1 MPACTPGLHVTG
13 PALFVFVSS
22 ISSVHPHPTH
32 LSASILRPS
41 NSFTLNKHISSRF
54 VFICKQCS
62 IRISGALSRMWH
74 ECLVCTCAS
83 VIARS
88 GETPGA
94 GRIWCVDNDSVYH
107 FLILI
112 SLRLGCY
119 QRKDRKARS
128 KQYAHRGINS
138 LGPMQRDRDVA
149 KQTTQLEDIVLI
161 PPTWSRLKLSTA
173 SHPSDTHFTDL
184 NIGQLLSI
192 SLIWFHNF
200 KLSHF
205 KSKCIFICHGFTSLL
220 ISYLESIGELLMNI
234 VVYLV
239 YDVRTQNWMNAA
251 DHTYLLLH

>member
-13 PALFVFVSS
+13 QALFVFVSS

-32 LSASILRPS
+32 LSAYILRPS

-62 IRISGALSRMWH
+62 IRISSALSRMWH

-83 VIARS
+83 VVARP

-119 QRKDRKARS
+119 QRKDRKAQS
-128 KQYAHRGINS
+128 KQYTHRDTYS

-149 KQTTQLEDIVLI
+149 KQTKFNFI
-161 PPTWSRLKLSTA
+161 PQQRSWKLKTST
-173 SHPSDTHFTDL
+173 SKDLVSCSTFIFLTNLVMDTLTF
-184 NIGQLLSI
+184 GLL
-192 SLIWFHNF
+192 
-200 KLSHF
+200 
-205 KSKCIFICHGFTSLL
+205 
-220 ISYLESIGELLMNI
+220 ELLLRSLKGICWLLNRVAWI
-234 VVYLV
+234 AAFIKLCFYAL
-239 YDVRTQNWMNAA
+239 TQNIQQQTR
-251 DHTYLLLH
+251 H

>member
-1 MPACTPGLHVTG
+1 MMTIIMVNSLVFSQPQQRSLWHQTLFRLLLLWVFPTDWIVHCGAMPACTPGLHVTG

-62 IRISGALSRMWH
+62 IRIWSALSRMWH

-83 VIARS
+83 VVARP

-112 SLRLGCY
+112 SLRLGVT
-119 QRKDRKARS
+119 
-128 KQYAHRGINS
+128 N
-138 LGPMQRDRDVA
+138 A
-149 KQTTQLEDIVLI
+149 KIERPNQSNPLTE
-161 PPTWSRLKLSTA
+161 
-173 SHPSDTHFTDL
+173 
-184 NIGQLLSI
+184 
-192 SLIWFHNF
+192 
-200 KLSHF
+200 
-205 KSKCIFICHGFTSLL
+205 
-220 ISYLESIGELLMNI
+220 
-234 VVYLV
+234 
-239 YDVRTQNWMNAA
+239 
-251 DHTYLLLH
+251 TYIA